1 MYIRIFKIAICLMF
15 FAMWMALC
23 FFKYR
28 KWHRRRK
35 NCTKE
40 LQVKVVDVKEKKAAR
55 GGMLYKPVFEP
66 VGSPE
71 YPVIDSAFYSN
82 MVSFEIGDKVELLIN
97 PDNAKEFLYKDNSL
111 NKGIL
116 ADILCCCLPMI
127 CVIGYLLMR

>member
-1 MYIRIFKIAICLMF
+1 M
-15 FAMWMALC
+15 C

-40 LQVKVVDVKEKKAAR
+40 IQVKVVDVKEKKAAR
-55 GGMLYKPVFEP
+55 GGMFYKPVFEP

-97 PDNAKEFLYKDNSL
+97 PDNAKEFLYKENSL